1 VKTDFTRKVRFVAGG
16 HKTDPPTSLTYSSV
30 VARDSI
36 GIAFLI
42 AVLNGLEVLAT
53 DIGNTYINADVHE
66 KLYFVAGDEFGNVNK
81 GKNVIITKALYGL
94 KSSGAT
100 WRAHLAEALH
110 GLGYKST
117 LADPDVRICP
127 EVKP

>member
-1 VKTDFTRKVRFVAGG
+1 
-16 HKTDPPTSLTYSSV
+16 V

-36 GIAFLI
+36 WIAFLI
-42 AVLNGLEVLAT
+42 AVLNDLEVLAT